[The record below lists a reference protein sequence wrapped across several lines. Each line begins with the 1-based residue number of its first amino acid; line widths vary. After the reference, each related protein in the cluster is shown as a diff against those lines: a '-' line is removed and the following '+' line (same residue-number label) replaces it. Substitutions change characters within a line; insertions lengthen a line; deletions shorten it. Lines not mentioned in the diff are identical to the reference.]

1 MTRNAT
7 SAQDLPTRSVELLPD
22 GSVTVADAAVV
33 LGVTGTTLHN
43 WLKKG
48 CPVFTKG
55 TAGRGKGA
63 RVIIKDVVDWLVEER
78 ARDLGADPGGE
89 DGYSYERARARD
101 MHYRA
106 IRREHEAYEHIGALV
121 PIDLICEIVEREY
134 SEIRAGLLSLPS
146 RLATPL
152 SAVSDPEEVS
162 HLVQVEVD
170 TMMRALSGGEEI
182 AKGAGG
188 DPSRSIHEAIEVL
201 EEDPDAGD

>member
-1 MTRNAT
+1 MSRKAT
-7 SAQDLPTRSVELLPD
+7 SANPAPARSVDVHPD
-22 GSVTVADAAVV
+22 GSVTVSDAAVV
-33 LGVTGTTLHN
+33 LGVTGTTVHN
-43 WLKKG
+43 WLKRG

-63 RVIIKDVVDWLVEER
+63 RVIVKDIVDWLIEER
-78 ARDLGADPGGE
+78 ARDLGANPGGE

-121 PIDLICEIVEREY
+121 PIDLIAEIVEREY

-152 SAVSDPEEVS
+152 SAASDPEEVS
-162 HLVQVEVD
+162 HLVQIEVD
-170 TMMRALSGGEEI
+170 TMMRSLSGGDDVSV
-182 AKGAGG
+182 AAGG
-188 DPSRSIHEAIEVL
+188 DPSRSIHEAIEVP
-201 EEDPDAGD
+201 EDPDAGD

>member
-1 MTRNAT
+1 MSRSAT
-7 SAQDLPTRSVELLPD
+7 SAKSAPARSVDVHPD
-22 GSVTVADAAVV
+22 GSVTVADAAVI

-48 CPVFTKG
+48 APVFTKG

-63 RVIIKDVVDWLVEER
+63 RVILKDVVDWLVEER
-78 ARDLGADPGGE
+78 VRDLGADPGGE

-121 PIDLICEIVEREY
+121 PIDLIAEIVEREY
-134 SEIRAGLLSLPS
+134 SELRAGLLSLPS

-170 TMMRALSGGEEI
+170 TMMRALSGGDDV
-182 AKGAGG
+182 AVAAGG
-188 DPSRSIHEAIEVL
+188 DPSRSIHEAIEVP
-201 EEDPDAGD
+201 EDPDAGD